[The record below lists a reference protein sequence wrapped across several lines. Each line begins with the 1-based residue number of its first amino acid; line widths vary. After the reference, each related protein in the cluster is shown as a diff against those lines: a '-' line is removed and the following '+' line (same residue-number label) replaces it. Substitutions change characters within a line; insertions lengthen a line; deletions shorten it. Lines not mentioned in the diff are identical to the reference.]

1 MRVIITGGAGF
12 LGRQLALALL
22 KRGYL
27 VGPDGVETEI
37 KKLVVF
43 DLAAPQPAL
52 PDDPRLEV
60 VNGDMSEPHVVHG
73 LLTADTAMIFHLAA
87 VVSAAAEADFD
98 LGMRVN
104 LAVTQE
110 LLTTC
115 RRLNT
120 PPRFIF
126 ASSVAVFGGDLPP
139 VVQDDTALTP
149 QTSYGTQKAIGELLV
164 NDYSRKG
171 FIDGRALRL
180 PTIVVR
186 PGKPNKAASTFA
198 SSIIREP
205 LQNQAA
211 ICPVSPENRM
221 WILSP
226 RRAIESFIRAA
237 ELPAMAW
244 GDNRAVALPGLTV
257 SIGEMVDS
265 LRDIAGD
272 AVATRILWQPDP
284 FIQKLVDGWPA
295 VLAPK
300 RAVALGFKAD
310 ASMKEIIE
318 AFIEDELEGGH
329 AAPN

>member
-1 MRVIITGGAGF
+1 MRVVITGGAGF
-12 LGRQLALALL
+12 LGRQLALTLL

-27 VGPDGVETEI
+27 IGLDGVETEI

-43 DLAAPQPAL
+43 DLATSQPPL
-52 PDDPRLEV
+52 PDDPRLELV
-60 VNGDMSEPHVVHG
+60 SGDITEPQVLRA
-73 LLTADTAMIFHLAA
+73 LLTADTSVVFHLAA

-104 LAVTQE
+104 LAATQE

-115 RRLNT
+115 RRLKT

-126 ASSVAVFGGDLPP
+126 ASSAAVFGGDLPP
-139 VVQDDTALTP
+139 VVEDDTALTP
-149 QTSYGTQKAIGELLV
+149 QTSYGTQKAIGELLI
-164 NDYSRKG
+164 NDYSRKN

-205 LQNQAA
+205 LQGQSA
-211 ICPVSPENRM
+211 ICPVSPESRM

-226 RRAIESFIRAA
+226 RRAIESFIHAA
-237 ELPAMAW
+237 EIPAAAW
-244 GDNRAVALPGLTV
+244 RSSRAVALPGLSV
-257 SIGEMVDS
+257 SIQEMVDS
-265 LRDIAGD
+265 LREIAGA
-272 AVATRILWQPDP
+272 AVVRRISWQPDP

-295 VLAPK
+295 RLAPQ
-300 RAVALGFKAD
+300 RAEALGFQTDDSIKT
-310 ASMKEIIE
+310 IIQ
-318 AFIEDELEGGH
+318 AFIEDELGGSLVG
-329 AAPN
+329 